1 MNTGE
6 LPSATP
12 PSWLRWFVN
21 DAIRGI
27 MHGEDSAPV
36 GCHFYLD
43 REHDLWEVTLFVG
56 RSEVLGGAWDGK
68 VVPVGLEV
76 DVTRVA
82 AAFDTPP
89 DILWQ
94 AEKVTPADELGAHIS
109 FEGVTRGNNV
119 WLRILQ
125 DAPDWAGVGR
135 LLHASTGQFE
145 DLW

>member
-1 MNTGE
+1 MNSSDNTT
-6 LPSATP
+6 ANP

-43 REHDLWEVTLFVG
+43 RENDLWEVTLFVG

-68 VVPVGLEV
+68 VVPIGLEV
-76 DVTRVA
+76 DISRVI
-82 AAFDTPP
+82 AAFDSQP

-94 AEKVTPADELGAHIS
+94 AEKVTPADELGAHVS
-109 FEGVTRGNNV
+109 FAGVTRGNNV